1 MAADNVDVDDSDS
14 DTTLPQY
21 PTHLMSSVSENNDAL
36 GDVDIND
43 VMMVEKPK
51 KKRKRVNLCQFCV
64 SPDCWLLAASSQAGL
79 INHSH

>member
-21 PTHLMSSVSENNDAL
+21 PTHLMSSVSENSDAL
-36 GDVDIND
+36 GEVDIND
-43 VMMVEKPK
+43 VMMVEK
-51 KKRKRVNLCQFCV
+51 KRKRVILCQFCV
-64 SPDCWLLAASSQAGL
+64 SPDCWLLAASSHAGL